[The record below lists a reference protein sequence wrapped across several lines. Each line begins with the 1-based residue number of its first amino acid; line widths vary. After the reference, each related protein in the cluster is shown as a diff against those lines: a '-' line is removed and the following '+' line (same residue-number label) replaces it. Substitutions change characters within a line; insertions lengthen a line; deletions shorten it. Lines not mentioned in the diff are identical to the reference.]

1 MIEIICNK
9 EDSDKSAKNPKDNST
24 CIRRPKNIKQI
35 GDVSSDKKIYI
46 EDYAFTYINS
56 IAYNNPKEEQA
67 GVLLGEL
74 AKEGRERCVFVKGVI
89 KAVLNSASRE
99 GIYFDEAVWNKIY
112 SDIEKYFPDL
122 TVVGWFAVIPELTD
136 ERMARLKKLH
146 LDNFAGNMKTLYLV
160 DTMEKEEHFYLYE
173 NGTLRRQKGYVCFYE
188 RNYEMQE
195 YMLERSERKSCED
208 VRTDRVVKN
217 IRNVIRQK
225 EEFKE
230 QKRGGGFMYGIS
242 AFLVVVIIVIGI
254 NLMNNYERMKKLN
267 QSVNNLM
274 NQLEEE
280 AGDRKGKTAGV
291 DSDAANIKNAD
302 DSGTDGEAIKVNKLS
317 GEVYPLE
324 ENSTQADTKQNGTL
338 EINTGADSGTN
349 QAGSV
354 TTDAET
360 AKTTATRGQ
369 GSDDDATDTAGNA
382 QYSDS
387 EAAGSVYTVKSGDTL
402 MGICKQHYGTTTRYK
417 EVMHYNGLADSDI
430 LHIGQEIR
438 LPD

>member
-136 ERMARLKKLH
+136 E
-146 LDNFAGNMKTLYLV
+146 
-160 DTMEKEEHFYLYE
+160 
-173 NGTLRRQKGYVCFYE
+173 QKGYVCFYE

-195 YMLERSERKSCED
+195 YMLERSEKKSCED

-280 AGDRKGKTAGV
+280 AGDRKSKTAGV

-324 ENSTQADTKQNGTL
+324 ENSTQADTKQNGTQ

-354 TTDAET
+354 TTDEET
-360 AKTTATRGQ
+360 AKTAASRGQ
-369 GSDDDATDTAGNA
+369 GSDDDATDSAGNA